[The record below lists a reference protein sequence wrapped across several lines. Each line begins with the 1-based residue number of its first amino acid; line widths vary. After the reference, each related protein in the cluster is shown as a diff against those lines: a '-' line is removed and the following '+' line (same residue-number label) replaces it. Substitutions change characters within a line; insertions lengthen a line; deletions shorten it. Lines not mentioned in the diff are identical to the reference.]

1 MEKISLEIVIPI
13 YNEGDKVIK
22 LLHRFQNIIK
32 TQIRVF
38 LCYDTEKDS
47 PRFFRNSHRK
57 PRNRPHTFC
66 RRRKHHH
73 AFRRC
78 LRRTSSRTWRKFKI

>member
-38 LCYDTEKDS
+38 LCYDTEKDNI
-47 PRFFRNSHRK
+47 FQYKNNLK
-57 PRNRPHTFC
+57 
-66 RRRKHHH
+66 
-73 AFRRC
+73 
-78 LRRTSSRTWRKFKI
+78 KIIHGELL